1 MVPRSDGS
9 ALTVSLR
16 ALQLVAICAGLA
28 VAGSPATAAA
38 TDGNIFTVA
47 GTGVGGFSG
56 DGGDASAARLDGP
69 RAVAWTADGGY
80 LIADYFNRRI
90 RAVSP
95 TGIITTIA
103 GTGTDGYNGDG
114 KNATAAQLNQ
124 VHGVAQLAD
133 GSVLIADTG
142 NQRIRRVD
150 SSGVIT
156 TVAGNGTAGYGGDG
170 GPGNK
175 ARISSP
181 RGIAALPDGG
191 FLIADSG
198 NHRIR
203 RVSPGPD
210 WTITTVAG
218 KATEGYT
225 GDGGLAT
232 NATLDTPF
240 GASPTP
246 DGGFLIADSGNSRVR
261 HVDANGTI
269 TTVAG
274 SGSPDGGF
282 SGDCGAATQALI
294 RATAVASTPDGGFLI
309 ADNQNNR
316 VRYVSPGGTITTAA
330 GTGEAGSAGEGGPAA
345 EAQVNGPRGL
355 AVGADGHFL
364 IAEFGPPFT
373 QRPDTTQGGDRV
385 RLAGLAPA
393 ACPPPPLVLT
403 LARRLKVREGR
414 RLRLKYRSTDAA
426 AVRVVV
432 KKGSR
437 RVARAKG
444 RARAGRN
451 RITVRRELQHGRYVM
466 RLTGTTEDGRTATA
480 RARLKVTRPRG

>member
-1 MVPRSDGS
+1 V
-9 ALTVSLR
+9 R
-16 ALQLVAICAGLA
+16 ALGLIAVCAGLG
-28 VAGSPATAAA
+28 VAGNPASAAA

-56 DGGDASAARLDGP
+56 DGGEATAAMLDGP
-69 RAVAWTADGGY
+69 RGVAWTADGGY
-80 LIADYFNRRI
+80 LIADYFNSRI
-90 RAVSP
+90 RRVSP
-95 TGIITTIA
+95 TGIISTIA
-103 GTGTDGYNGDG
+103 GTGTDGYNGDE
-114 KNATAAQLNQ
+114 KTAVNAQLNQ
-124 VHGVAQLAD
+124 VHGVAVLAD
-133 GSVLIADTG
+133 GSVLIDDTA

-156 TVAGNGTAGYGGDG
+156 TVAGNGTAGYAGDG
-170 GPGNK
+170 GPANMAK
-175 ARISSP
+175 INSP

-203 RVSPGPD
+203 RVAPPPD

-218 KATEGYT
+218 NATDGYA

-232 NATLDTPF
+232 NASLDTPF
-240 GASPTP
+240 GASPTS

-261 HVDANGTI
+261 KVDANGII

-274 SGSPDGGF
+274 SGSTDGGF
-282 SGDCGAATQALI
+282 SGDCGAATEALI

-309 ADNQNNR
+309 ADNQNSR
-316 VRYVSPGGTITTAA
+316 VRYVSPNGTITTAA
-330 GTGEAGSAGEGGPAA
+330 GTGEAGSAGDGGPAA
-345 EAQVNGPRGL
+345 QAQVNGPRGL
-355 AVGADGHFL
+355 AMGADGHFL

-373 QRPDTTQGGDRV
+373 QRPDVTQGGDRV
-385 RLAGLAPA
+385 RLAGLAPP
-393 ACPPPPLVLT
+393 ACPSPLVLT
-403 LARRLKVREGR
+403 LARRLKVREGH

-426 AVRVVV
+426 SVRVVV
-432 KKGSR
+432 RKGPR

-451 RITVRRELQHGRYVM
+451 RITVRRELRHGRYVV
-466 RLTGTTEDGRTATA
+466 RLTATTKDGRGDSA
-480 RARLKVTRPRG
+480 RARLKVTRR